1 MLILLLLFE
10 GVIVCLVIDVSGV
23 FVLYLEIDF
32 VYVKMGVYGK
42 FVLFDVL
49 FVDYDCVEIY
59 CLLIVDLK
67 FVCQWCVDKFCCV
80 GLIEG
85 CKWMYKDVC

>member
-1 MLILLLLFE
+1 M
-10 GVIVCLVIDVSGV
+10 CLVIDVSGV

-67 FVCQWCVDKFCCV
+67 FVC
-80 GLIEG
+80 
-85 CKWMYKDVC
+85 